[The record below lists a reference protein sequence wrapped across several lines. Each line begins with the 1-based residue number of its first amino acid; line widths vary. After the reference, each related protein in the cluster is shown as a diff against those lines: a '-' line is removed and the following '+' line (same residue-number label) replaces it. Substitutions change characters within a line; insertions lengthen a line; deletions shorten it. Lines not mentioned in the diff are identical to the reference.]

1 MTPYRRFYRVH
12 HLAGVLAIFLSLT
25 SCSLVDRRPSPD
37 SIAAAKNIA
46 AEISAS
52 RAKTD
57 LGMELTSPALATF
70 ARIFDRVR
78 RDYVR
83 PVKVTDLIAAARKG
97 LRDAYPQPKGVADDK
112 LVMAAIDGM
121 LQSLDNYSTYLD
133 PPELKAMRDRIQG
146 EFGGLGIKVR
156 KHDRGLL
163 VVTPLDATPAF
174 RAGIKSGDIITRADD
189 RELTKL
195 SLGAAVR
202 LLRGPAGAPI
212 ALTIERQDSAPIL
225 IRLVREIIKI
235 EGVRWRVERDVGY
248 IRISE
253 FTRRVGERVESAVD
267 KIRYKTGSKLRGFV
281 LDLRNNPGGPFD
293 EAVIIS
299 DAFLEDGRIVSTK
312 SRHHEEHHTAEAGDI
327 ADGLPIVVMI
337 NNGSA
342 SASEIVA
349 GALRDQRRAV
359 LLGNR
364 SFGKGTVQ
372 RLIPL
377 IGNDALRLTTAIYL
391 TPSGKSVDGGIKP
404 DTIVNADPDQEG
416 DEQLERAIETVRELF
431 RLRS

>member
-1 MTPYRRFYRVH
+1 MR
-12 HLAGVLAIFLSLT
+12 HLAGVLAIFLSLA
-25 SCSLVDRRPSPD
+25 SCGLVDRRPDPD
-37 SIAAAKNIA
+37 SIAAAQSIA
-46 AEISAS
+46 AEISSHRTA
-52 RAKTD
+52 TD
-57 LGMELTSPALATF
+57 LSAELASPALATF
-70 ARIFDRVR
+70 AHVFERVR

-83 PVKVTDLIAAARKG
+83 PVKVIDLLAAARKG
-97 LRDAYPQPKGVADDK
+97 LRDAYPERKGVADDK

-121 LQSLDNYSTYLD
+121 LQSLDKYSTYLD
-133 PPELKAMRDRIQG
+133 PHELKAMRDRIRGQ
-146 EFGGLGIKVR
+146 FGGLGIKVR
-156 KHDRGLL
+156 KHDQGLL
-163 VVTPLDATPAF
+163 VVTPIDDTPAF

-202 LLRGPAGAPI
+202 LLRGPAGAHI
-212 ALTIERQDSAPIL
+212 ALTIERKDSAPIL
-225 IRLVREIIKI
+225 VSLVREIIKI

-299 DAFLEDGRIVSTK
+299 DSFLEDGRIVSTK